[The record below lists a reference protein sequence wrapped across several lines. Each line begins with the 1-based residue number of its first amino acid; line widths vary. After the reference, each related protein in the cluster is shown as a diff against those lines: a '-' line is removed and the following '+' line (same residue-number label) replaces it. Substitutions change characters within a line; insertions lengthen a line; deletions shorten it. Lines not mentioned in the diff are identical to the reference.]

1 MDLVKSGVNYVGIDI
16 SNEMLLRTR
25 ESIPEPYGGKCDL
38 LLADAMWLP
47 FREFSFDKAL
57 SFATL
62 FFVPDQAKA
71 ISEIQSVA
79 RQRIAIEFRNSRNL
93 KVYLYS
99 KASTFSVFARPL
111 LYELVRRDGVRKS
124 LGLLLGRSRAQK
136 LSDQILVYGSLQPVF
151 GMNTAILS
159 KEMGKNGWKVESIL
173 AYSMTEGHP
182 SKLQRGQI
190 VGRFKPV
197 LVAHSIREK
206 VDHNLRE
213 RNNDAIDEFET

>member
-1 MDLVKSGVNYVGIDI
+1 MKFARKFFKNPNYAEYWSDKVRTQGYKESYRVEFLEALQASPGESFLEVGVGEGRNLVDLVKSGVNYVGIDI

-25 ESIPEPYGGKCDL
+25 ESIPEPYTGKCDL

-79 RQRIAIEFRNSRNL
+79 RQRIAIEFRNSRNP
-93 KVYLYS
+93 KVYLYG

-111 LYELVRRDGVRKS
+111 LHELVRRDGVRKS

-151 GMNTAILS
+151 GMNTAI
-159 KEMGKNGWKVESIL
+159 
-173 AYSMTEGHP
+173 
-182 SKLQRGQI
+182 
-190 VGRFKPV
+190 
-197 LVAHSIREK
+197 
-206 VDHNLRE
+206 
-213 RNNDAIDEFET
+213 